1 MNLYEIS
8 KKMMACIDAE
18 TGEIEVERFEAL
30 EIERNSKIENI
41 GLWIKNLKAEA
52 EALKNEKMA
61 FAERQKAAENK
72 AESLKKYLGDVLGGE
87 KFKTEKVAISF
98 RKSKAVEVEDEALIP
113 EKYVEIQRK
122 VSKKALMDDLKKDV
136 EIDGCHLVEN
146 NSIQIK

>member
-1 MNLYEIS
+1 MNLYEINRE
-8 KKMMACIDAE
+8 MMNCIDAE
-18 TGEIEVERFEAL
+18 TGEIEVEKFEAL
-30 EIERNSKIENI
+30 ELERTQKIENI

-52 EALKNEKMA
+52 EALKSEKMA
-61 FAERQKAAENK
+61 FAERQKSAENK
-72 AESLKKYLGDVLGGE
+72 TESLKRYLGDVLGGE

-113 EKYVEIQRK
+113 EKYVEIQKK